1 MGTADRATWDALQ
14 ASAGM
19 THERLVEF
27 PFWDDYKELIKSEI
41 ADIKNIGGA
50 EAGMITAG
58 KFLEYFIDYPYVHL
72 DIAGPAFL
80 DRAITYYGKGGTGVG
95 VRLLTH
101 FLTAQS
107 RA

>member
-1 MGTADRATWDALQ
+1 MFLLSIG
-14 ASAGM
+14 
-19 THERLVEF
+19 
-27 PFWDDYKELIKSEI
+27 KSEL
-41 ADIKNIGGA
+41 
-50 EAGMITAG
+50 TARR
-58 KFLEYFIDYPYVHL
+58 LS